1 LFIEML
7 DVLRCIKPHEDT
19 WLVAS
24 FHTVSN
30 RFVKDGKLGCPICK
44 AEYQIERGVVDFS
57 AGISLPNCDQARA
70 EASHR
75 REELATRAGAYLN
88 ATEPGAT
95 FVLGGLWAYAAPDL
109 ASMAQ
114 VRVLAL
120 NPPGDLEESEMVG
133 LLSVGTE
140 IPLPSGSVAGVA
152 IDAWFPATITHSALK
167 VLRPGGRLVGP
178 ANIDPP
184 SALIVLARDEN
195 YWVAEKAPEVIP
207 IRRAS
212 R

>member
-1 LFIEML
+1 
-7 DVLRCIKPHEDT
+7 
-19 WLVAS
+19 
-24 FHTVSN
+24 
-30 RFVKDGKLGCPICK
+30 
-44 AEYQIERGVVDFS
+44 
-57 AGISLPNCDQARA
+57 
-70 EASHR
+70 
-75 REELATRAGAYLN
+75 
-88 ATEPGAT
+88 
-95 FVLGGLWAYAAPDL
+95 
-109 ASMAQ
+109 MAQ

-120 NPPGDLEESEMVG
+120 NAPGDLEESEMIG

-212 R
+212 RS

>member
-1 LFIEML
+1 ML
-7 DVLRCIKPHEDT
+7 DLLRCVKPHEDT

-30 RFVKDGKLGCPICK
+30 RFVKEGKLGCPICK
-44 AEYQIERGVVDFS
+44 TEYPIDRGVADFS
-57 AGISLPNCDQARA
+57 MGISLPDCDQARA

-88 ATEPGAT
+88 ATEPGAM
-95 FVLGGLWAYAAPDL
+95 FVLGGLWAFASYDL
-109 ASMAQ
+109 AAMSQ
-114 VRVLAL
+114 VRVLAV
-120 NPPGDLEESEMVG
+120 NAPSQLEESETVG
-133 LLSVGTE
+133 IASIGAE
-140 IPLPSGSVAGVA
+140 IPLAAGSVAGVA
-152 IDAWFPATITHSALK
+152 LDAWFPSAVIPSALR

-178 ANIDPP
+178 ANIDAP
-184 SALIVLARDEN
+184 SGLTVIARDEN